1 MVHKQCS
8 GAKGIF
14 VHKESVTW
22 LQSCKVDV
30 QITDVNNNN
39 NNGNLDVGTEVLL
52 GEINQFS

>member
-39 NNGNLDVGTEVLL
+39 NNNGNLDVGTEVLL
-52 GEINQFS
+52 VLNQFS